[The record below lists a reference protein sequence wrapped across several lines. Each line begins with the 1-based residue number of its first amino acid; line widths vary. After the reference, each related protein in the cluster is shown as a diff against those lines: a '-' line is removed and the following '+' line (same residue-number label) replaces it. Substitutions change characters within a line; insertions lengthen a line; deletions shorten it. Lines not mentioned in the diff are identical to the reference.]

1 VAGVAVGG
9 SFDEVG
15 VVPGSFDDARAG
27 SVSAWWVG
35 LSPDFVEGVGDRV
48 VKVFRG

>member
-1 VAGVAVGG
+1 MRVVAGA
-9 SFDEVG
+9 
-15 VVPGSFDDARAG
+15 FDDAGAG
-27 SVSAWWVG
+27 SVPAWWVG